1 MKKRLALTTVI
12 AACLMLASCKE
23 SVKSMSDRV
32 FERARIQYTAINERM
47 APDSLPRTW
56 TGEKYVNAG
65 INWWCSGF
73 IAGTYWYIYE
83 YTKDPAMEVLARN
96 YTHRLDG
103 ICSKKTHHDIG
114 FQVNCSFGN
123 AYRITGE
130 KEWLEVME
138 PAAAKLATRFS
149 PTVKAIKSWDNKKY
163 IYPVIIDNMMNLEL
177 LVKGAELFGAD
188 SLRSIAMTHANTTIA
203 NHFREDWSTWHL
215 VDYNPETG
223 EVDHKQTVQ
232 GYSDDSAWSRGQAW
246 GLYGYTM
253 MYSYT
258 KEPAYLEQAR
268 HIADFIIANLPEDGI
283 PYWDFNAPAD
293 ENGVILRDAS
303 AGAIMASAFVQL
315 SRLVPEKR
323 LARKYHAVAEK
334 QVRTLAGDE
343 YLAQPGENG
352 DFLLRHSVGSLP
364 GNSEVDVPLTYADY
378 YFLEALL
385 RLGDRL

>member
-1 MKKRLALTTVI
+1 
-12 AACLMLASCKE
+12 
-23 SVKSMSDRV
+23 
-32 FERARIQYTAINERM
+32 
-47 APDSLPRTW
+47 
-56 TGEKYVNAG
+56 
-65 INWWCSGF
+65 
-73 IAGTYWYIYE
+73 
-83 YTKDPAMEVLARN
+83 
-96 YTHRLDG
+96 
-103 ICSKKTHHDIG
+103 
-114 FQVNCSFGN
+114 
-123 AYRITGE
+123 
-130 KEWLEVME
+130 
-138 PAAAKLATRFS
+138 
-149 PTVKAIKSWDNKKY
+149 
-163 IYPVIIDNMMNLEL
+163 
-177 LVKGAELFGAD
+177 
-188 SLRSIAMTHANTTIA
+188 
-203 NHFREDWSTWHL
+203 
-215 VDYNPETG
+215 
-223 EVDHKQTVQ
+223 
-232 GYSDDSAWSRGQAW
+232 
-246 GLYGYTM
+246 M

-258 KEPAYLEQAR
+258 KEPAYLGQAR

-315 SRLVPEKR
+315 SRLVPEKK